1 MKNEEKRKKALTV
14 YVIGGMME
22 KKNAKMPGIIAN
34 FFKNIREKRVSARI
48 QRKHNVYLSAPC
60 LFCYLNCF
68 CNGIITGAGMY
79 VGFLQGKKKK
89 FFFIRSHKYFVTP
102 LSKSKIRPQFKV

>member
-1 MKNEEKRKKALTV
+1 MKNEEKRKKALMV

-79 VGFLQGKKKK
+79 VGCLQGKKKK
-89 FFFIRSHKYFVTP
+89 KSSSSDPISI
-102 LSKSKIRPQFKV
+102 LSPRCQNQNQTSI